1 MAGLNNFLKDILK
14 SNSNYLNN
22 ISYINKEQW
31 LYTDIKKFLKIR
43 PDGLVKNNL
52 VEPVKFKNNKINFRN
67 NQINNIINNNKFFCS
82 SLKYA
87 INENLESCTKKFN
100 KIIPN
105 DCDFILN
112 NTRYLQDVI
121 FIHVKKKY
129 YI

>member
-22 ISYINKEQW
+22 ISYIDKEQW
-31 LYTDIKKFLKIR
+31 KYTDIKKFLKIR

-87 INENLESCTKKFN
+87 INENLESVQKNLIKLYLMTVISYL
-100 KIIPN
+100 IIP
-105 DCDFILN
+105 DTHKMVFLFI
-112 NTRYLQDVI
+112 
-121 FIHVKKKY
+121 
-129 YI
+129 